1 MPSPTI
7 VNVNVQRC
15 RIWTTLLNVFPM
27 LKISTGRQF
36 CQHRQSLTSPTAG
49 HRHGGHRQPV
59 QLDLRLH
66 HRQRGVLR
74 GVGYWRVSR
83 SGEFLHRQTDL
94 LITLILQAA
103 SRNICVAV
111 QEKVPSNADEGKFR
125 SIITNLL
132 VKSARAIIL
141 FTRADDARFV
151 KSFRFIGNNI

>member
-1 MPSPTI
+1 MVVFTVMLVYKTFTDGEFKLLSIIVSQQVPSPNI

-66 HRQRGVLR
+66 HRQRGILRRVGHRRLPTR
-74 GVGYWRVSR
+74 GVLSKYRKQKR
-83 SGEFLHRQTDL
+83 ME
-94 LITLILQAA
+94 
-103 SRNICVAV
+103 
-111 QEKVPSNADEGKFR
+111 
-125 SIITNLL
+125 
-132 VKSARAIIL
+132 VKSIHFIQSL
-141 FTRADDARFV
+141 TETEWKNLIHCV
-151 KSFRFIGNNI
+151 NTTKSF